1 MCHASLYGRAVGG
14 AMPDGH
20 GGITVYLDKN
30 AREELRKLAERE
42 KRSLSAQAAYLIG
55 QGLERARK

>member
-1 MCHASLYGRAVGG
+1 
-14 AMPDGH
+14 MPDGH